1 MAILD
6 TIKRVVPYIK
16 SSAGYIL
23 CRLSSNAVEM
33 DDGNTLQ
40 EAYDTLNSK
49 ISGSAGIL
57 VYGGYKVLQYQA
69 GDNLELQLTDVP
81 VDVINNPSNYII
93 TLTMQQ
99 ISATPYGQVSRLTY
113 EVRKNTMQ
121 FVVHAWGAGFVS
133 GHVLGVSVGISKLF

>member
-1 MAILD
+1 M
-6 TIKRVVPYIK
+6 
-16 SSAGYIL
+16 
-23 CRLSSNAVEM
+23 
-33 DDGNTLQ
+33 
-40 EAYDTLNSK
+40 
-49 ISGSAGIL
+49 